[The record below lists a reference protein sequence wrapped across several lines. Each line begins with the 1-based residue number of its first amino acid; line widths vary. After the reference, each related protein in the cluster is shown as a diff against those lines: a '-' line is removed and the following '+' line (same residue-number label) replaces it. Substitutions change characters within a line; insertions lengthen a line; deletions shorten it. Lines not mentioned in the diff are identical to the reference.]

1 MNNHKK
7 WSASLRRNYPDQVM
21 RVGSKALPLSMGS
34 PSKIYY
40 FTKASITV
48 GFWFVNT
55 FFEESE
61 VNPKGNFI
69 VFLVRL

>member
-48 GFWFVNT
+48 GFLFVNREFAWRET
-55 FFEESE
+55 DAESI
-61 VNPKGNFI
+61 I
-69 VFLVRL
+69 VFLARL